1 MFRKKNDKSKPVK
14 AMKNNNNI
22 GKLWIKLLKALFGK
36 DSAMSVV
43 NPYKL

>member
-22 GKLWIKLLKALFGK
+22 GKLWNKKIRG
-36 DSAMSVV
+36 
-43 NPYKL
+43 